1 MLLLFVYYGMIPPL
15 NMQFAIENKL
25 PALQE
30 ALAASPQVV
39 LTAPPGAGKSV
50 RVPLALLESPW
61 LEGQKIIMLEPRRLA
76 ARRAAEFMA
85 QQRGEKAG
93 RTVGYR
99 IRGTSVVGRETRI
112 EVVTEGI
119 LTRMLHDQADLPGVG
134 LVIFDEFHERSIHA
148 DLGLAFALDVQRH
161 LRGDLRLL
169 IMSATLDGVALA
181 SLLPDAPLVT
191 GEASAWP
198 VQTFYSRPAPE
209 QPLPRRIAAG
219 VERALATG
227 AGDLLV
233 FLPGMREIRQAE
245 EILSGRLPEEVL
257 VTPLHGDL
265 PLRVQEAAL
274 APTPAGCRKVILATS
289 IAETSLTIPGVRMV
303 LDSGLAR
310 AARFDPRRGM
320 SALVTLPVS
329 RAQADQRRGR
339 AGRTAPGL
347 CFRLWSEG
355 EEAQLPEFAQPEIR
369 SADLAHLALDLALWG
384 DPAGASLAFID
395 PPPAAHL
402 RRASELLARLGALD
416 AEGRL
421 TPHGRAMAALPIHPR
436 LAHMILKAHAAGCGA
451 AACDLAALLEEGGS
465 PAAGR
470 SEIDLAAHVELLRG
484 VTAVNGCRSRA
495 NDGWS
500 GKSQSGESRSGEGR
514 SREGSSSIGQSSNSW
529 SGDRIA
535 LQAQRLREL
544 TGISGRGST
553 RTTASAPSAA
563 KGSESTAGRSGG
575 HDGAA
580 AEATSAAV
588 SPGLMVAWAFPD
600 RVARRREDRPG
611 TFQLANGA
619 AAALSAGDPLA
630 REEFL
635 AIAAVDAADSRAAAA
650 GGGAGRFAVG
660 KIYLAAALS
669 RAELLDGFAGE
680 LRQREEVAWD
690 ERQERVRAREVV
702 MLEDLVV
709 DETAITP
716 DPEPA
721 AAAMAAG
728 IRSKGLHVLPWEK
741 ESRRFQARAQ
751 WARRLQPEWPDFS
764 DAALQAGLEEW
775 LLPHLGGRMRLEQLA
790 TLKLADLLQAR
801 LSGAQQYELEQLA
814 PAWLVVPSGS
824 RIAIEYAVESD
835 PVLAVKLQELFGLIE
850 TPRIGGGRVP
860 LTIHLLSP
868 ASRPLAVTQ
877 DLRSFWEKLYPEI
890 RRQLRARYPKHP
902 WPEDPLTAEPTRKT
916 LKAKR

>member
-1 MLLLFVYYGMIPPL
+1 ML
-15 NMQFAIENKL
+15 NMQFAIDDIL
-25 PALQE
+25 PALRE
-30 ALAASPQVV
+30 ALAASPQVI

-50 RVPLALLESPW
+50 RVPLALLECPW
-61 LEGQKIIMLEPRRLA
+61 LEGKKIIMLEPRRLA

-85 QQRGEKAG
+85 QQLGEKAG

-99 IRGTSVVGRETRI
+99 IRGTSVISRETRI

-119 LTRMLHDQADLPGVG
+119 LTRMLHRQADLPGVG

-161 LRGDLRLL
+161 LRDDLRLL
-169 IMSATLDGVALA
+169 VMSATLDGVALA
-181 SLLPDAPLVT
+181 GLLPDAPLVT

-209 QPLPRRIAAG
+209 QPLARRIAAG
-219 VERALATG
+219 VDRALSAGT
-227 AGDLLV
+227 GDLLV

-245 EILSGRLPEEVL
+245 EILLGRLPEEVV

-265 PLRVQEAAL
+265 PLRVQETAL
-274 APTPAGCRKVILATS
+274 TPAPAGCRKVILATS

-347 CFRLWSEG
+347 CFRLWSES
-355 EEAQLPEFAQPEIR
+355 EEAQLSDFPQPEIR

-384 DPAGASLAFID
+384 DPSGENLAFID
-395 PPPAAHL
+395 PPPPPHL
-402 RRASELLARLGALD
+402 SRARELLARLGALD
-416 AEGRL
+416 ADGRL
-421 TPHGRAMAALPIHPR
+421 TPHGSAMAALLIHPR
-436 LAHMILKAHAAGCGA
+436 LAHMILKAQAAGCGG

-470 SEIDLAAHVELLRG
+470 SQVDLAAHIELLHGVSAPAGRRG
-484 VTAVNGCRSRA
+484 RA
-495 NDGWS
+495 REGGS
-500 GKSQSGESRSGEGR
+500 GDDKSGESGKGAAATGGSGDGRSGDGR
-514 SREGSSSIGQSSNSW
+514 SGS
-529 SGDRIA
+529 DRIA
-535 LQAQRLREL
+535 FQAMRLREL
-544 TGISGRGST
+544 AGIID
-553 RTTASAPSAA
+553 SAPGWVLAGA
-563 KGSESTAGRSGG
+563 HGTPGVTDTTAGRTGV
-575 HDGAA
+575 HRAA
-580 AEATSAAV
+580 PAVTKSAAV
-588 SPGLMVAWAFPD
+588 SPGLLVAWAFPD

-611 TFQLANGA
+611 TFQLANGT
-619 AAALSAGDPLA
+619 AAALPAGDPLA

-635 AIAAVDAADSRAAAA
+635 AIAAVDAADGRGAAERTIS
-650 GGGAGRFAVG
+650 GAFAVG

-669 RAELLDGFAGE
+669 RAELLAGFAGE
-680 LRQREEVAWD
+680 LRQREEVVWD
-690 ERQERVRAREVV
+690 ARQERVRARRVV
-702 MLEDLVV
+702 ELEYLVV

-716 DPEPA
+716 DPELA

-741 ESRRFQARAQ
+741 ESRRFQARAE
-751 WARRLQPEWPDFS
+751 WARRLKPEWPDFS
-764 DAALQAGLEEW
+764 DDALQAGLEDW
-775 LLPHLGGRMRLEQLA
+775 LQPHLSGLMRLEQLQ
-790 TLKLADLLQAR
+790 TLPLAELLRAR
-801 LSGAQQYELEQLA
+801 LTGAQRHELDQLA
-814 PAWLVVPSGS
+814 PAWLAVPSGS
-824 RIAIEYAVESD
+824 RIAIEYAAEGD
-835 PVLAVKLQELFGLIE
+835 PVLAVKLQELFGLVE

-868 ASRPLAVTQ
+868 AARPLAVTQ

-916 LKAKR
+916 LTAKR